1 MARSLLINQLDKL
14 IVDLEKEYH
23 FYITYAEEINSKI
36 AILRKT
42 KSIAIEKL
50 NKKFPQ
56 REYKRAFKHS
66 LKMLLSQV
74 LKENKDTFL
83 STVEITEKMLALD
96 GQDTSLKLED
106 IYTATSFN
114 VAIYEWNDNRFTFT
128 FNRESQCTFCTFK
141 VW

>member
-14 IVDLEKEYH
+14 IVDLEKEYR

-36 AILRKT
+36 AVLRKT

-50 NKKFPQ
+50 NKKFPKK
-56 REYKRAFKHS
+56 EYKRAFKHS

-74 LKENKDTFL
+74 LKENRDTFL

-96 GQDTSLKLED
+96 GQDTSLKLEEFYITAVKRAFRELLKQD
-106 IYTATSFN
+106 IVLVDKKGRNPNATF
-114 VAIYEWNDNRFTFT
+114 WKL
-128 FNRESQCTFCTFK
+128 K
-141 VW
+141 V